1 MFLASGI
8 WFEFG
13 EAAACLGIVSL
24 VVLVGA
30 GVYTAWRSF
39 NEHYEVIPRGKEKQ
53 P

>member
-24 VVLVGA
+24 IGLLGA
-30 GVYTAWRSF
+30 GIYWLRRSF